1 MAEGSSGHHPGGN
14 RRPHRTGHHQ
24 LHNLSFQPMIEESFP
39 LFTADEEV
47 ASERELL
54 KSVEDGPYMQEVK
67 YIIIHCSA
75 TRENRDFTVEDL
87 LRCHRQR
94 KFRTIGYHFYI
105 RRSGIITQHR
115 KLKEVGAHCRPW
127 NRCSIGICYAI
138 TARTTRFI
146 RSGSAA
152 AENSAGAEVFVKAGS
167 TRRSRVGIV
176 CLSWSNRRQTCCI
189 SSPSSNKSTMT

>member
-1 MAEGSSGHHPGGN
+1 
-14 RRPHRTGHHQ
+14 
-24 LHNLSFQPMIEESFP
+24 MIEESFP

-94 KFRTIGYHFYI
+94 KFRTIGVSFLHPPLGHHHPAPQAEG
-105 RRSGIITQHR
+105 SGRALPPLEPLQHR
-115 KLKEVGAHCRPW
+115 HL
-127 NRCSIGICYAI
+127 
-138 TARTTRFI
+138 
-146 RSGSAA
+146 
-152 AENSAGAEVFVKAGS
+152 
-167 TRRSRVGIV
+167 
-176 CLSWSNRRQTCCI
+176 L
-189 SSPSSNKSTMT
+189 

>member
-127 NRCSIGICYAI
+127 NRCSIGICYEGGRMRKA
-138 TARTTRFI
+138 TRLTRARRNNV
-146 RSGSAA
+146 SS
-152 AENSAGAEVFVKAGS
+152 
-167 TRRSRVGIV
+167 
-176 CLSWSNRRQTCCI
+176 CCCC
-189 SSPSSNKSTMT
+189 